1 MSVEKIMTLHPQ
13 GKTGTNISKAKYD
26 QMRLIILQA
35 LQTHGEL
42 TFTELNN
49 IVGEQLQGN
58 FDGSIG
64 WYYTTVKLDLEARGE
79 LHRISKS
86 KPQRIR
92 LDKNS

>member
-1 MSVEKIMTLHPQ
+1 MKEAKIMTL
-13 GKTGTNISKAKYD
+13 KTGTNISKAKND

-64 WYYTTVKLDLEARGE
+64 WYYTTARTIVHCPHPHTKLPTRVEKQFPDQCRRAAV
-79 LHRISKS
+79 
-86 KPQRIR
+86 
-92 LDKNS
+92 